1 MNANYPAGFG
11 MAVGHAH
18 LLDDII
24 SLVRAPLLSS
34 LTCLMP
40 KLQLELSPDDGP
52 SIVERMTF
60 TYALGEQ
67 HGLYPLLTGAE

>member
-1 MNANYPAGFG
+1 MGFG

-24 SLVRAPLLSS
+24 SLVRVLALVWWAFLI
-34 LTCLMP
+34 P
-40 KLQLELSPDDGP
+40 KMQLELDPDDGP
-52 SIVERMTF
+52 SILERMTL
-60 TYALGEQ
+60 TYGLGEQ